1 MIVMDK
7 GENIPIVVSPEPDNP
22 KDKRTIVKVA

>member
-7 GENIPIVVSPEPDNP
+7 GETIPIVVSLEPDNP
-22 KDKRTIVKVA
+22 KDKRAIVKVA